1 MRKYNEISCNFYSKC
16 KKIVA
21 QLLHDFRAK
30 KTWKLYSGG
39 QFARLPLHYLI
50 PLSRPRGHIVFY
62 PAEWFIAN
70 SLQVNVLLEVAS
82 ET

>member
-1 MRKYNEISCNFYSKC
+1 MRNYNEISCNFYSKC
-16 KKIVA
+16 KKIVG
-21 QLLHDFRAK
+21 FSCK

-70 SLQVNVLLEVAS
+70 SLQVNVHLEVAS